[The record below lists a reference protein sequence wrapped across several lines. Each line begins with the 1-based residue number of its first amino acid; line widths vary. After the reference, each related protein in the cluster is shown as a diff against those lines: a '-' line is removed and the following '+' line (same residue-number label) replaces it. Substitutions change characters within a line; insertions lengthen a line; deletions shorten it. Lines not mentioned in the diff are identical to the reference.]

1 MIQLP
6 LEQNEKEILS
16 EVLERKL
23 SDLSFE
29 IADTD
34 KYDFKQELKEHRV
47 LLMKIL
53 EKLKES

>member
-23 SDLSFE
+23 SNLSFE

-34 KYDFKQELKEHRV
+34 QYDFKQELKERRV
-47 LLMKIL
+47 LLTKIL

>member
-16 EVLERKL
+16 EVLEKKL

-34 KYDFKQELKEHRV
+34 QYDFKQELKERRV

>member
-23 SDLSFE
+23 SNLSFE

-34 KYDFKQELKEHRV
+34 QYDFKQELKERRV